1 MKRIANLEDN
11 PRKDVFFIP
20 LIIYM
25 LHLVF
30 MIFVNNKTLVIDS
43 HIFRHIYMF
52 RIYRWILSFP
62 IMYYFVKTYKKCK
75 YFKTDERLN
84 IGNFSIYF
92 ALAFWVGNISHI
104 LTTLT
109 FKFKERTTLVEGPLY
124 IEIIMTLCVAPI
136 LEEIVFRGVIMNN
149 LKKYGIKTAII
160 VNSILFGVSHSNIN
174 MIIPAILT
182 GIIFSYIA
190 YKYSLKYSILLH
202 FLLNTL
208 TKISQVVI
216 FSKIELLIVSIGLF
230 FIFLVIFLLIFLVIG
245 LAKGKYKEMFSILK
259 LDIEDRK
266 SLVTFIKNNLL
277 YLFVIFVIV
286 ISNLLF
292 NYKLF

>member
-1 MKRIANLEDN
+1 MKKRINLKVDTKKESFL
-11 PRKDVFFIP
+11 VLFIVY
-20 LIIYM
+20 IF
-25 LHLVF
+25 HLVF
-30 MIFVNNKTLVIDS
+30 MIFVNNKTLITDNKILQYVF
-43 HIFRHIYMF
+43 IFRIH
-52 RIYRWILSFP
+52 RWILSFP
-62 IMYYFVKTYKKCK
+62 IMYYFIKTYKKYK

-84 IGNFSIYF
+84 IRNFSIYF
-92 ALAFWVGNISHI
+92 ALAFWVGNIFHI
-104 LTTLT
+104 LTILT

-149 LKKYGIKTAII
+149 LKKYGIKIAII

-208 TKISQVVI
+208 TKISQVI
-216 FSKIELLIVSIGLF
+216 ILSKIEILIVSIGLF

-245 LAKGKYKEMFSILK
+245 LGKGKYKEMFSILK

-266 SLVTFIKNNLL
+266 NLVTFTKNNLL

>member
-1 MKRIANLEDN
+1 MKKRINLKVDTKKESIL
-11 PRKDVFFIP
+11 VLFIVY
-20 LIIYM
+20 IFY
-25 LHLVF
+25 LVF
-30 MIFVNNKTLVIDS
+30 MIFVNNKTLITDNKILQYVF
-43 HIFRHIYMF
+43 IFRIH
-52 RIYRWILSFP
+52 RWMLSFP
-62 IMYYFVKTYKKCK
+62 IIYYFVKTYKKCK

-124 IEIIMTLCVAPI
+124 IDIIMTLCVAPI
-136 LEEIVFRGVIMNN
+136 LEEMVFRGVIMNN

-160 VNSILFGVSHSNIN
+160 VNSIFFGVSHSNIN
-174 MIIPAILT
+174 MIIPTILT

-216 FSKIELLIVSIGLF
+216 FSKIEILIVSIGLF

-245 LAKGKYKEMFSILK
+245 LAKGKYNEMFSILK

>member
-1 MKRIANLEDN
+1 MKKRINLKVDTKKESFL
-11 PRKDVFFIP
+11 VLFIVY
-20 LIIYM
+20 IF
-25 LHLVF
+25 HLVF
-30 MIFVNNKTLVIDS
+30 MIFFNNIIEIRDNKIFEYVL
-43 HIFRHIYMF
+43 IFRIH
-52 RIYRWILSFP
+52 RWILSFP
-62 IMYYFVKTYKKCK
+62 IMYYFIKTYKKYK

-84 IGNFSIYF
+84 IRNFSIYF
-92 ALAFWVGNISHI
+92 ALAFWVGNIFHI
-104 LTTLT
+104 LTILT

>member
-1 MKRIANLEDN
+1 MKKRINLKVDTKKESFL
-11 PRKDVFFIP
+11 VLFIVY
-20 LIIYM
+20 IF
-25 LHLVF
+25 HLVF
-30 MIFVNNKTLVIDS
+30 MIFFNNIIEIRDNKIFQYVL
-43 HIFRHIYMF
+43 IFRIH
-52 RIYRWILSFP
+52 RWILSFP
-62 IMYYFVKTYKKCK
+62 IMYYFIKTYKKYK

-84 IGNFSIYF
+84 IRNFSIYF
-92 ALAFWVGNISHI
+92 ALAFWVGNIFHI
-104 LTTLT
+104 LTILT

>member
-1 MKRIANLEDN
+1 
-11 PRKDVFFIP
+11 
-20 LIIYM
+20 
-25 LHLVF
+25 
-30 MIFVNNKTLVIDS
+30 MIFVNNKALITDNKIFQYVL
-43 HIFRHIYMF
+43 IFRIH
-52 RIYRWILSFP
+52 RWILSFP
-62 IMYYFVKTYKKCK
+62 IMYYFIKTYKKYK

-84 IGNFSIYF
+84 IRNFSIYF
-92 ALAFWVGNISHI
+92 ALAFWVGNIFHI
-104 LTTLT
+104 LTILT